1 MNTEVN
7 KINGTLTISDI
18 VDNQWISQRYI
29 GYTVKEAK
37 RLFREYI
44 KRLSKQSNRVKINI
58 KRGKNG

>member
-44 KRLSKQSNRVKINI
+44 KRISK
-58 KRGKNG
+58 